1 MMGLK
6 FTTVHGTEGSKGRSY
21 GHAPIYHT
29 QNSRCVCIDGIE
41 HRLER
46 ARCIHAF
53 IPTRDRI
60 VHHVDDDDDD
70 RGGDD
75 DDRGGDDD
83 EDDDGSEAR
92 VERERDGG
100 RG

>member
-1 MMGLK
+1 VCVLIASSK
-6 FTTVHGTEGSKGRSY
+6 RLDRALCVHSFT
-21 GHAPIYHT
+21 
-29 QNSRCVCIDGIE
+29 
-41 HRLER
+41 
-46 ARCIHAF
+46 
-53 IPTRDRI
+53 PTRDRI

-70 RGGDD
+70 DDLDD

-83 EDDDGSEAR
+83 DDDGSEAR